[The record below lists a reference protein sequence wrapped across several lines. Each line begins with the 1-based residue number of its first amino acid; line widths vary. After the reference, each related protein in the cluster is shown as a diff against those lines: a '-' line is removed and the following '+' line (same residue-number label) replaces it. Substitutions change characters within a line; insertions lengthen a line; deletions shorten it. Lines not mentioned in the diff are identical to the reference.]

1 MNYEELN
8 DNELVYLCSENN
20 EDATTKL
27 INKYKSMILIILK
40 DFKKKYKIVGVE
52 ITDLYQEGLIG
63 LLNAIDTYDKDKDV
77 TFYTYANA
85 CIKSSIMTAIRSTF
99 TQKNRILNT
108 SYSLDKI
115 CEDTDTNFYEVFKD
129 EREEPNKKLIDREE
143 TLELKNRIMAKLSE
157 NEKVIFELKLQGFD
171 NKEIADLIDKDKKYV
186 ENTIFRIGK
195 KYKEIDVGGSINV

>member
-20 EDATTKL
+20 EDATSEL
-27 INKYKSMILIILK
+27 INKYKGMILIILK

-52 ITDLYQEGLIG
+52 ITDLYQEGLLG
-63 LLNAIDTYDKDKDV
+63 LLNAIESYDKDKDV

-143 TLELKNRIMAKLSE
+143 TLELKNRMMAKLSE

-195 KYKEIDVGGSINV
+195 KYKEIDIGGSINV

>member
-20 EDATTKL
+20 EDATIEL

-85 CIKSSIMTAIRSTF
+85 CIKASIMTAIRNTF
-99 TQKNRILNT
+99 TWKNRILNT
-108 SYSLDKI
+108 SYSLDKMY
-115 CEDTDTNFYEVFKD
+115 EDSESNFYGLFKD
-129 EREEPNKKLIDREE
+129 EREEPNRKLIDREE
-143 TLELKNRIMAKLSE
+143 TLELKNKITSKLSDK
-157 NEKVIFELKLQGFD
+157 EKVIFDLKLKGLD

-186 ENTIFRIGK
+186 ENTIFRIKK
-195 KYKEIDVGGSINV
+195 KYKELEIER

>member
-20 EDATTKL
+20 EDATIEL

-52 ITDLYQEGLIG
+52 ITDLYQEGLLG
-63 LLNAIDTYDKDKDV
+63 LLNAIESYDKDKDV